1 MLTASEATWRFLG
14 LKLHKEY
21 PSVVRLDVHLP
32 EHQCV
37 VFDPTQDVRDIF
49 EAAERSSSTL
59 LEWFAL
65 NDRDPEARRY
75 LYTEIPEHYVWI
87 QNTWMPRSSS
97 RKNSISV
104 GRMFAVSIH
113 NHELFS
119 LRTLLKFSRG
129 CKNFNDILFVD
140 VHHVQHISRS
150 VLGFWFSR

>member
-1 MLTASEATWRFLG
+1 
-14 LKLHKEY
+14 
-21 PSVVRLDVHLP
+21 VHLP

-97 RKNSISV
+97 RKNSFSV

-140 VHHVQHISRS
+140 GIMYSTFREACSAFGLVDDDSGPIYTGLNFRQSTVFGQMS
-150 VLGFWFSR
+150 VDM